1 MSLSSAYEIQSVLF
15 SLDKFKNTIS
25 EKSDMVKVKI
35 RLVNDLRKLELAYTE
50 LVHTSARDL
59 ENMNSLTRIISLK
72 ESARVI
78 ENVQDAVDILTE
90 LAVVTEGFNHSDYDL
105 SVLRKLPSDIARYD
119 DRDAVAISID
129 VLKAISDI
137 IVSNRNIKLF
147 DPRCKTGDNVR
158 KLKSFRDDIQAFGLE
173 QNIDYANIAKTYVD
187 RCIKGTLM
195 GSKVSNDVFDV
206 LFLMPKL
213 TWMSEF
219 SSQGTLKEREEKT
232 AIRNTIKYVRPNG
245 VVALTIPS
253 YRLGKD
259 IAFMLSKMLS
269 DVQVVKHPE
278 SPMRYITI
286 LGKKNISKEA
296 KQDIYDLLGNLDY
309 ANLPGYTSPLNT
321 YQIPN
326 EVLDIQF
333 FRGSVLDDEELD
345 AIVAG
350 SKMYDSFWNKQNFK
364 INNEDQ
370 RPLLPFN
377 IGQIGLVLT
386 SGCLDGVI
394 EEYDGQYHAI
404 KGMVTKVK
412 QTVRSNNENNTE
424 RTLVETFTNMV
435 QINIFTPDGEFI
447 ELA

>member
-1 MSLSSAYEIQSVLF
+1 MSLSSAYEIKSVLF
-15 SLDKFKNTIS
+15 SLDKFKNTIND
-25 EKSDMVKVKI
+25 KSDMVKVKI

-50 LVHTSARDL
+50 LIHTSARDL
-59 ENMNSLTRIISLK
+59 DNINALNKVLSFK
-72 ESARVI
+72 ERAKTV
-78 ENVQDAVDILTE
+78 ENVQDVVDILNE
-90 LAVVTEGFNHSDYDL
+90 LAITTEDFYHEDYDI
-105 SVLRKLPSDIARYD
+105 SVLRKTPSDIARYD
-119 DRDAVAISID
+119 DRDAVALDTD
-129 VLKAISDI
+129 VLKAISDV
-137 IVSNRNIKLF
+137 IVSQRNIKLF
-147 DPRCKTGDNVR
+147 DPRCKTGDNIR
-158 KLKSFRDDIQAFGLE
+158 KFKSFRSDIQSFGLE
-173 QNIDYANIAKTYVD
+173 SNVDYANIAKAYID
-187 RCIKGTLM
+187 RCIKGTLT
-195 GSKVSNDVFDV
+195 GSKISNDVFDV
-206 LFLMPKL
+206 MFLMPKI
-213 TWMSEF
+213 TWMAEF
-219 SSQGTLKEREEKT
+219 STQGTLKEREEKV

-245 VVALTIPS
+245 VVVLTIPS
-253 YRLGKD
+253 FRLGKD

-296 KQDIYDLLGNLDY
+296 KQDIYALLSDLDY
-309 ANLPGYTSPLNT
+309 ANLPGYGAPLNL

-326 EVLDIQF
+326 EVLDVQF

-350 SKMYDSFWNKQNFK
+350 SKMYDSFWNKQNFR

-412 QTVRSNNENNTE
+412 QTIQSNNENNTE
-424 RTLVETFTNMV
+424 RTTVETFQNMV